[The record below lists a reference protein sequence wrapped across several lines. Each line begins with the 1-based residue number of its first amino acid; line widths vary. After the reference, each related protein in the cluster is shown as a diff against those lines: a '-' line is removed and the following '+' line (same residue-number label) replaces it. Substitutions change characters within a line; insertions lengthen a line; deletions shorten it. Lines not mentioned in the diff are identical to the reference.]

1 MQVGA
6 QQIAGLYYEAEMF
19 CSIVLVLLVAATS
32 SNLTRVWYLS
42 EPQSGWFDFR
52 LDLTPPSCSNPQILD
67 NKESWII

>member
-32 SNLTRVWYLS
+32 SNLTRIWYLS
-42 EPQSGWFDFR
+42 EPQSG
-52 LDLTPPSCSNPQILD
+52 
-67 NKESWII
+67 